1 MTNARKTDANK
12 PTSKFTKVSASI
24 KLAGADVTSGMM
36 NGRHYDRRQMTSI
49 AEVPGHQYCLYLYI
63 SDPNIEFRIVFIRF
77 TIAKAWD
84 FEFYPD
90 TFFYL
95 F

>member
-36 NGRHYDRRQMTSI
+36 NGRHYDRRQNDKYRRSAWAPI
-49 AEVPGHQYCLYLYI
+49 LPIPLYI
-63 SDPNIEFRIVFIRF
+63 RS
-77 TIAKAWD
+77 K
-84 FEFYPD
+84 Y
-90 TFFYL
+90 
-95 F
+95 